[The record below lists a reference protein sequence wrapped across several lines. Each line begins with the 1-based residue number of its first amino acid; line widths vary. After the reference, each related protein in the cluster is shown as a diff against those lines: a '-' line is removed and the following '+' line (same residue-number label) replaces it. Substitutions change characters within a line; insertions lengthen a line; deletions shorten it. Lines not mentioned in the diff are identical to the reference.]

1 MLRNLSI
8 SMKLLLL
15 IAVFLASFAVFSLF
29 AWRTI
34 ETVRVNGPVYREIIQ
49 GKDLIADVLPP
60 PAYIIESYLLAHEL
74 LDSTDAGERAELIA
88 RGDQLRLDYEQ
99 RQVHWKRV
107 LEPGELADLMT
118 TTAARAAG
126 EFFALREAEY
136 LPALKIGDSAAA
148 RAALLRMANAYRSH
162 RLAIDRVVEIA
173 ARNNARYE
181 QAAEARVQAD
191 RSTLL
196 LLGSSLVVV
205 VVLLAWL
212 AGREARRLGLR
223 IGVAAQVAKQVAGGD
238 LTAQVPAT
246 SDDDETG
253 QLLRAIAGMT
263 GNLRAL
269 VARAKQT
276 SIEML
281 TSATEFA
288 AASRQQELTVQGFGA
303 STQQVASAARQIST
317 TSSELS
323 VTVEG
328 INLVANQTAELAE
341 EGRSGLRHLDETM
354 ARLGQTAGG
363 MSTRLAA
370 IREEAAEITSVVTTI
385 SKVADQT
392 NLLSINAAIEAEKAG
407 EQGLGFLVL
416 AREIRRL
423 ADQTAVATLD
433 IEEMVKQMQAAVSAG
448 VMEIDRFAEEVRSGI
463 GSVERI
469 GGRFGQIISQ
479 VKTLSERFDTVN
491 SGMRSQSA
499 GARQISDAMGQLTD
513 GARQTNAALR
523 EFNAATETLRDSI
536 GSLKQQIAQF
546 NVGG

>member
-8 SMKLLLL
+8 SMKLLMLV
-15 IAVFLASFAVFSLF
+15 AVFLASFALFSLF

-34 ETVRVNGPVYREIIQ
+34 ETVRVNGPLYREIIQ

-74 LDSTDAGERAELIA
+74 LDTSDTGERAELIA
-88 RGDQLRLDYEQ
+88 RGEQLRLDYDQ
-99 RQVHWKRV
+99 RQVYWKRT
-107 LEPGELADLMT
+107 LEPGEMADLMT
-118 TTAARAAG
+118 VTAARAAA
-126 EFFALREAEY
+126 EFFTLRETEY
-136 LPALKIGDSAAA
+136 LPALKEGDQAGA
-148 RAALLRMANAYRSH
+148 RTALQRMANAYRAH
-162 RLAIDRVVEIA
+162 RLAIDRVVVITE
-173 ARNNARYE
+173 RNNARFE
-181 QAAEARVQAD
+181 QEAEARVQAD
-191 RSTLL
+191 RNTLL

-212 AGREARRLGLR
+212 AGREARRLGQR

-246 SDDDETG
+246 TDDDETG

-263 GNLRAL
+263 GNLRSL

-303 STQQVASAARQIST
+303 STQQVASAARQISS

-323 VTVEG
+323 LTVEG

-354 ARLGQTAGG
+354 ARLSQTAGG

-523 EFNAATETLRDSI
+523 EFNAATESLRDSI
-536 GSLKQQIAQF
+536 GGLKQQIAQF